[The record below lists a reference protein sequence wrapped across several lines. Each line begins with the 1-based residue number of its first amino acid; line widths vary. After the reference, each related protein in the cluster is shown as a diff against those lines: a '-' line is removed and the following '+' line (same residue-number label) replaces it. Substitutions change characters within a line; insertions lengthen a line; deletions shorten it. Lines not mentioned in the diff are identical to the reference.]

1 MIDLHDARH
10 HQAVHLRAQAADIGR
25 KLERKHG
32 HGAIGKIDAGA
43 AQAGFLIERRIRSN
57 VVGHVGDVHLQLEVS
72 ILQMLHDHGVIEI
85 ARGLSIDSDNGQGA
99 EVAPFV
105 QLPTRE

>member
-10 HQAVHLRAQAADIGR
+10 HQAVHLRTQAADIGR

-43 AQAGFLIERRIRSN
+43 AQARFLIERRIRRD
-57 VVGHVGDVHLQLEVS
+57 VVGHVGDVHLQLKVAV
-72 ILQMLHDHGVIEI
+72 LQMLHDHRVVEI
-85 ARGLSIDSDNGQGA
+85 ARRLAVDGDDGQGA

-105 QLPTRE
+105 RLRTLE